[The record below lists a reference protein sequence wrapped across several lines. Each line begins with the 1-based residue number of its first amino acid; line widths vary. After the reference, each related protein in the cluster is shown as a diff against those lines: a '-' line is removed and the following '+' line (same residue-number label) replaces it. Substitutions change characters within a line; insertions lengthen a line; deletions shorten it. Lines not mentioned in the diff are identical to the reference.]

1 MTAPLDAT
9 APLDQHEL
17 ALRDPL
23 SLEGLDRVIA
33 AYAADVD
40 VTILIENLRLTPQQ
54 RFDKFVRFM
63 RFIDAARGAARGAAP
78 VAADDLT
85 AMDGSTETPGNS

>member
-1 MTAPLDAT
+1 MTTPRIAT
-9 APLDQHEL
+9 AAIDRPEP

-40 VTILIENLRLTPQQ
+40 VSILIENLRLTPQQ

-63 RFIDAARGAARGAAP
+63 RFIDAARGAARGSAP
-78 VAADDLT
+78 VAADEST
-85 AMDGSTETPGNS
+85 AMDGSTETPGTG